1 MHEMDPFLLD
11 SLFQA
16 YHVTYCV
23 LSISHRSNKTFYEHS
38 FLWNHPVLIHTWEL
52 LHSVF
57 IHNRNKHTIYSLKR
71 VSQHKNPK
79 ISWPFSR
86 NIIYMINVLQNIS
99 GVTFNS
105 CWLYLGN
112 ILFCFSKH
120 SFCLQPTIQR
130 SRCSPHSR
138 GNVWEGQSHD
148 QLSDGI
154 FGNWPEFFI
163 FLATS
168 WQTPSFFI
176 HYWNRAANIRQSYK
190 LRQ

>member
-1 MHEMDPFLLD
+1 MECMKWTLFFLT
-11 SLFQA
+11 LFQA

-23 LSISHRSNKTFYEHS
+23 LSISHRSNKKFYEHS
-38 FLWNHPVLIHTWEL
+38 FLWNHAVLIDTWEL

-79 ISWPFSR
+79 VSWPFSR
-86 NIIYMINVLQNIS
+86 NYLYDQCITKYL

-105 CWLYLGN
+105 CWLYIGN
-112 ILFCFSKH
+112 ILFHFGKH
-120 SFCLQPTIQR
+120 SFCSQPTIQS
-130 SRCSPHSR
+130 SRCSLHSC

-154 FGNWPEFFI
+154 FGNWQEFFI
-163 FLATS
+163 SLATS
-168 WQTPSFFI
+168 WQTPPFFI